1 MTLIQEIIQRL
12 DPIDVLEI
20 LDLDINEM
28 VDALHE
34 EILENADLFEDY
46 LEDMV

>member
-1 MTLIQEIIQRL
+1 MTLIQEIIQKM

-20 LDLDINEM
+20 LDLSIEEL

-34 EILENADLFEDY
+34 DILEHADLFEDY
-46 LEDMV
+46 LEVMV

>member
-1 MTLIQEIIQRL
+1 MSLIQEIIQKM
-12 DPIDVLEI
+12 DTIDVLEI
-20 LDLDINEM
+20 LDLSIEEL

>member
-1 MTLIQEIIQRL
+1 M

-20 LDLDINEM
+20 LDLSIEEL

-34 EILENADLFEDY
+34 DILENADLFEDY

>member
-1 MTLIQEIIQRL
+1 MTLIEDIIQRL

-20 LDLDINEM
+20 LDLDTHAL
-28 VDALHE
+28 VDALYD

>member
-1 MTLIQEIIQRL
+1 MTLIQEIIQRMDL
-12 DPIDVLEI
+12 LDVLEI
-20 LDLDINEM
+20 LDLSIEEL

-34 EILENADLFEDY
+34 EILENADLFEEF

>member
-1 MTLIQEIIQRL
+1 MTLLQEIIQRM

-20 LDLDINEM
+20 LDLSIEEL

-34 EILENADLFEDY
+34 DILENADLFEDY
-46 LEDMV
+46 LEDMI

>member
-20 LDLDINEM
+20 LDLNINEL

-34 EILENADLFEDY
+34 EILENAALFEDY

>member
-1 MTLIQEIIQRL
+1 MTLIQEIIQKM
-12 DPIDVLEI
+12 DTIDVLEI
-20 LDLDINEM
+20 LDLSIEEL

>member
-1 MTLIQEIIQRL
+1 MTLIQEIIQKM

-20 LDLDINEM
+20 LDLSIEEL

-34 EILENADLFEDY
+34 DILENADLFEDY